1 MLSRDASIHPTAR
14 VDPSARID
22 PTAVIGPN
30 VTVGQDV
37 IIGPHCSIGA
47 GTILRPRCIIVQ
59 HTTLGE
65 ANDIHPYA
73 VIGGDPQ
80 DKSYDPARPGETIIG
95 DRNVIREHVTI
106 SRANWNGGPTRVGSG
121 CYIMALAHIGH
132 NVQVGDNCI
141 LANTALLAGH
151 ARIGHGCVM
160 SGGTGVHQFTNVG
173 DGVMFRGGAMV
184 SMHVPPFVVV
194 MSGNCI
200 GALNKVGLMRNPTI
214 TSQDR
219 VELKEVFR
227 AVYRTRS
234 ATPMAELLGDLRAKS
249 WGSGATRF
257 LDFIADALTQDP
269 PRRRGICGGR
279 KQRSRGTIADPVD

>member
-1 MLSRDASIHPTAR
+1 VSSSAGSIHQTAKI
-14 VDPSARID
+14 DPSARID
-22 PTAVIGPN
+22 PAAVIGPN

-47 GTILRPRCIIVQ
+47 GTTLRPRCIIVQ
-59 HTTLGE
+59 HTTIGE

-95 DRNVIREHVTI
+95 DRNIIREHVTI
-106 SRANWNGGPTRVGSG
+106 SRSNWNGGPTRIGSG

-132 NVQVGDNCI
+132 NAQIGDNCI
-141 LANTALLAGH
+141 LANTASLAGH
-151 ARIGHGCVM
+151 ARLGNGCVM
-160 SGGTGVHQFTNVG
+160 SGGTGIHQFTTVG

-200 GALNKVGLMRNPTI
+200 GGLNKVGLMRNPALN
-214 TSQDR
+214 SNDR
-219 VELKEVFR
+219 IEIKEAFR
-227 AVYRTRS
+227 AIYRTRA
-234 ATPMAELLGDLRAKS
+234 ATPMAELLTELRARQ
-249 WGSGATRF
+249 WGPGATRF
-257 LDFIADALTQDP
+257 LDFIADALAQEP
-269 PRRRGICGGR
+269 PRRRGVCGGR
-279 KQRSRGTIADPVD
+279 KQRSRGAISDPVD